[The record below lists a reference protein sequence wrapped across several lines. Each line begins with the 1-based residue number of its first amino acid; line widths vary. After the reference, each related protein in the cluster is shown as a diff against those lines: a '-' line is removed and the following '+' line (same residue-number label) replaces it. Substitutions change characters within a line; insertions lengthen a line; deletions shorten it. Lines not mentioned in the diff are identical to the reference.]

1 MTPDRVHAKIRIRM
15 EETIVLKPSTKES
28 AKALKEMTLRGRYST
43 KVTATVINTST
54 KEITTKTIQLSK
66 TLEDEKKLRKAVT
79 KELESLNDG
88 SMLVSIDAKEKV
100 DKLYGLPIT
109 TFMEQAIELDPETRE
124 VIKAEA

>member
-1 MTPDRVHAKIRIRM
+1 MRRDLVTR
-15 EETIVLKPSTKES
+15 TIS
-28 AKALKEMTLRGRYST
+28 GT

-88 SMLVSIDAKEKV
+88 SMLVSIDATEKV
-100 DKLYGLPIT
+100 EKLFGLPIT
-109 TFMEQAIELDPETRE
+109 TFMEQAIELDPTTRE
-124 VIKAEA
+124 AIEAEA

>member
-1 MTPDRVHAKIRIRM
+1 MRRDLVTR
-15 EETIVLKPSTKES
+15 TISG
-28 AKALKEMTLRGRYST
+28 A

-88 SMLVSIDAKEKV
+88 SMLVSIDATEKV

-109 TFMEQAIELDPETRE
+109 TFMEQAIELDPTTRE
-124 VIKAEA
+124 AIEA